1 MKIAIEG
8 CSHGE
13 LNKIYDTI
21 EYIQSTQ
28 NIKIDLLICCGDFQS
43 FRDRNDMLSMAAPA
57 KYQAMGDF
65 HEYYTE
71 KRQAPVLTLF
81 VGGNHESAN
90 YLWQLPYGGWVAHN
104 IYYLGYAGCVNFAGF
119 RIAGLSGIFKE
130 HDYHKGHFESPPFN
144 DNTKRSFY
152 HVRSIDVAK
161 LKLLKE
167 NKIDVFV
174 SHDWPRGIYK
184 HGDSDQLIRFKPFLK
199 KEIEE
204 DVLGSVAG
212 EDLLNV
218 LKPKYWFAAHL
229 HAKFSAVVH
238 HPNGDRTK
246 FLALDKCLPKRN
258 FLQVIDVG
266 PAKSEPLLNY
276 DPYWLAV
283 LQDTGEKFSNSSK
296 STLMTEFDDDLLPTL
311 EKIENFLSENTNLQ
325 VFPFLESVNDENM
338 QTTKFCNEF
347 KIFNP
352 CNIKSTILNN
362 QYGSSQKTFRKLNIP
377 KPKVSTPTQFKEPIK
392 RLEFKEE
399 ADEDEFSELTNP
411 SVPNNPDEIHFSE
424 SDSDSASD
432 SDEDESSNEDETFY
446 KKCRKSKQFQYNSN
460 MSTVESPYAS
470 FSESSIIAHFDQ
482 AIRDNKFSAAATPL
496 TKSGSVIAE
505 TRTESS
511 KTIIEKSTI
520 ESPSVENQATPN
532 KRMKLVRRN
541 QDIYKA
547 TPHDE
552 E

>member
-13 LNKIYDTI
+13 LNKIYDTV

-296 STLMTEFDDDLLPTL
+296 STLMTEFDDDLLPTK

-325 VFPFLESVNDENM
+325 VFPFFESVNNENM
-338 QTTKFCNEF
+338 QTTNFCNEF

-352 CNIKSTILNN
+352 CNIKSAIANN

-411 SVPNNPDEIHFSE
+411 SVSNNPDEIHFSE
-424 SDSDSASD
+424 SDSDSAND
-432 SDEDESSNEDETFY
+432 SDEDESSNEDEMFY

-482 AIRDNKFSAAATPL
+482 AIHDNKFSAAATPL

-547 TPHDE
+547 IPHDKE
-552 E
+552 

>member
-13 LNKIYDTI
+13 LNKIYDTV

-71 KRQAPVLTLF
+71 KRQAPVLMLF

-296 STLMTEFDDDLLPTL
+296 STLMTEFDDDLLPTK

-325 VFPFLESVNDENM
+325 VFPFFESVNNENM

-352 CNIKSTILNN
+352 CNIKSAIANN

-377 KPKVSTPTQFKEPIK
+377 KPKASTPTQFKEPIK

-411 SVPNNPDEIHFSE
+411 SVSNNPDEIHFSE

-482 AIRDNKFSAAATPL
+482 AIRDNKFLATATPL

-505 TRTESS
+505 TRTE
-511 KTIIEKSTI
+511 
-520 ESPSVENQATPN
+520 
-532 KRMKLVRRN
+532 
-541 QDIYKA
+541 
-547 TPHDE
+547 
-552 E
+552 